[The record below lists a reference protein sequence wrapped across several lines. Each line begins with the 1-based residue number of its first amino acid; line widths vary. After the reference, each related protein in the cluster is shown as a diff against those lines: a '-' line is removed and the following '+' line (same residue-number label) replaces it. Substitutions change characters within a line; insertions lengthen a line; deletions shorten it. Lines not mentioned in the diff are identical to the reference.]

1 MDSLQGSIQPIR
13 HEAYL
18 NNETY
23 LYHGIV
29 RNLTQW
35 GVTSRTADDTPP
47 EQPVQNL
54 EHIDSFM
61 NGYLAIVIITLGLLG
76 NSLTIIVLTRR
87 TMHSSTNC
95 YLLALAIWDAFVLIG
110 TLFLITLPEVS
121 PSFKSTVQPYIVV
134 YIYPFALTAH
144 MATIWLTVSFTV
156 ERYIAVCHPL
166 KAARMCTIARARIVI
181 IVVSVVA
188 FLYNLTRWFEYTI
201 HKEVSSNITITIP
214 RKTNFSESQVYR
226 EAYFFWLYLFI
237 MFFIP
242 LTSLAILN
250 SFLILAVKQSQKQR
264 KDMNVRQSRENNV
277 TIMLVSVV
285 IVFMICQVPAL
296 VYNTAWAIDDRFVE
310 ATYEW
315 KVLSTVRNFMVTLNS
330 CVNFILYCA
339 FGQKFRRTFV
349 RTFCLCFA
357 DVDELRS
364 FAYPNTTVIGSTTL
378 ANYGKYNVIR
388 GKKGLHFKMTDLS
401 GGSSSQQTSSK
412 YPSNSTKSSTTQNSI
427 VSARSLKQRS
437 AMYENGHLLANEDK
451 TKDDDEISDDD
462 QEISRMLKPSSYISP
477 PSPI

>member
-1 MDSLQGSIQPIR
+1 MGALQDGAMR
-13 HEAYL
+13 RELHL
-18 NNETY
+18 NNESY
-23 LYHGIV
+23 LSDGIV
-29 RNLTQW
+29 RNSSYLEGTSTAL
-35 GVTSRTADDTPP
+35 GRTPVTSSNSPP
-47 EQPVQNL
+47 LPQDAFNT
-54 EHIDSFM
+54 FM
-61 NGYLAIVIITLGLLG
+61 NGYIAIAVITLGLVG

-121 PSFKSTVQPYIVV
+121 ESFRDIVQPYIIV
-134 YIYPFALTAH
+134 YVYPFALTAH
-144 MATIWLTVSFTV
+144 MATLWLTVSFTV

-181 IVVSVVA
+181 ICVSVVS
-188 FLYNLTRWFEYTI
+188 FMYNLTRWFEYEI
-201 HKEVSSNITITIP
+201 HQTYSNITNSTIVRP
-214 RKTNFSESQVYR
+214 RKTYLSKSEIYR
-226 EAYFFWLYLFI
+226 EVYFFWLYLFI

-250 SFLILAVKQSQKQR
+250 SFLILAVKKSQQQR

-296 VYNTAWAIDDRFVE
+296 IYNTAWAIDNKIVTTR
-310 ATYEW
+310 YEW
-315 KVLSTVRNFMVTLNS
+315 EVLSTVRNFMVTLNS

-349 RTFCLCFA
+349 RTFCVCFL
-357 DVDELRS
+357 DVNELNS
-364 FAYPNTTVIGSTTL
+364 FTYPHTTVL
-378 ANYGKYNVIR
+378 ASSAMNYGKYHVIR
-388 GKKGLHFKMTDLS
+388 GKKGLHFKMTDIS
-401 GGSSSQQTSSK
+401 GGTNVTRTSLLSK
-412 YPSNSTKSSTTQNSI
+412 YSPQSVKNSPRSSVKSTQKP
-427 VSARSLKQRS
+427 L
-437 AMYENGHLLANEDK
+437 YENGLLLKKNGIKVKECDTGNEEDH
-451 TKDDDEISDDD
+451 EMC
-462 QEISRMLKPSSYISP
+462 RMLKKDDRSCP